1 MEMDVE
7 TVLANVGDFGLY
19 QKLLC
24 LVFISYTTFT
34 CGVTYYT
41 QIFIFAT
48 PSYSC
53 EDGLNKTKSYK
64 DDNLDCEDGWI
75 YDYSII
81 FPTITSQVHCKL
93 PINIYC

>member
-1 MEMDVE
+1 MVRQSHRQSY
-7 TVLANVGDFGLY
+7 FGGPDGNGY
-19 QKLLC
+19 
-24 LVFISYTTFT
+24 

-53 EDGLNKTKSYK
+53 ADGLNKTKSYK

-81 FPTITSQVHCKL
+81 FEGF
-93 PINIYC
+93 

>member
-1 MEMDVE
+1 MKMDVE
-7 TVLANVGDFGLY
+7 MVLANVGDFGLY

-34 CGVTYYT
+34 CGVTYCT

-48 PSYSC
+48 PSHTC
-53 EDGLNKTKSYK
+53 ADATELNKTKSYK

-75 YDYSII
+75 YDH
-81 FPTITSQVHCKL
+81 TL
-93 PINIYC
+93 